1 MKQVKNIEEI
11 VGKTILYDNATFKI
25 SNYSVDGLMMTIN
38 TDKGPVSFL
47 KSQLAT
53 ELAKMQLGEQ
63 QLMQSTRDYDIFGHI
78 NSNRKIDK
86 RHVKTLVNLIS
97 KNNLLHLNPLIVD
110 GYNRV
115 VDGQHRLEAA
125 KLLKV
130 PVYFIKDTGVNKTD
144 IATLNS
150 NKKNWS
156 LIDYINFHTEEGKPG
171 FKALHN
177 FMSLYPMLPV
187 SSALS
192 LLSTGG
198 RHDTAAIREGSV
210 DVNNV
215 DQAEEIAEFLSWL
228 HPHYDS
234 SYSGS
239 VASVIRKMFNA
250 EGFDQELFKSKIMGQ
265 PRSLV
270 KCINRKQYLE
280 MFLEIYNYKLSLN
293 RLIIK

>member
-63 QLMQSTRDYDIFGHI
+63 QLMQSTTDYDIFGHI

-210 DVNNV
+210 DVNNA
-215 DQAEEIAEFLSWL
+215 DQAEEIAEFLVWL
-228 HPHYDS
+228 HPMYDS
-234 SYSGS
+234 AYSGS
-239 VASVIRKMFNA
+239 VASVIRRMFNA
-250 EGFDQELFKSKIMGQ
+250 EGFDQELFKSKIQGQ

-293 RLIIK
+293 RLTVK

>member
-1 MKQVKNIEEI
+1 MKQVRNIEEI
-11 VGKTILYDNATFKI
+11 VGKTILYDNATFKV
-25 SNYSVDGLMMTIN
+25 SNYSADGMMMTIN

-47 KSQLAT
+47 TNQLSA

-63 QLMQSTRDYDIFGHI
+63 QLMQSTKDYEMFGHI

-86 RHVKTLVNLIS
+86 RHVKTLANLIS

-130 PVYFIKDTGVNKTD
+130 QVFYIKDAGINKTD
-144 IATLNS
+144 IAALNS

-156 LIDYINFHTEEGKPG
+156 LVDYINFHTEEGKPG
-171 FKALHN
+171 FKELRN
-177 FMSLYPMLPV
+177 FMALYPKLPV

-192 LLSTGG
+192 LVSTGG

-210 DVNNV
+210 DVGNV
-215 DQAEEIAEFLSWL
+215 DQAEEIAEFLTWL
-228 HPHYDS
+228 HDMYDAA
-234 SYSGS
+234 YSGS
-239 VASVIRKMFNA
+239 VAGVIRTMFNA
-250 EGFDQELFKSKIMGQ
+250 EGFDQELFKTKIQGQ

-270 KCINRKQYLE
+270 KCINKKQYLE

-293 RLIIK
+293 RLTIK